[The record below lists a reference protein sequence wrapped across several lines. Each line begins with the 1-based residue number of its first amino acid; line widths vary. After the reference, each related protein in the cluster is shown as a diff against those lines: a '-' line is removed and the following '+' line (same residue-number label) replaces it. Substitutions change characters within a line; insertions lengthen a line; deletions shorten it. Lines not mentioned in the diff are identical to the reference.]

1 MAAPPQTGLAAMTV
15 RAPALQPPASDNAPI
30 RIGLLLPLSG
40 QHAALGEALLQA
52 AQLALFDFADPRL
65 FLLPRDTAGTP
76 EKAASAAENLIAEG
90 AEILLGPVF
99 ADAVAAAAEPARRN
113 GLNVIAFSTD
123 RDVAGDNV
131 FLLSFLP
138 EQEIARIIGYAQ
150 AQDIWR
156 FAALIPETA
165 YGDRVEEAFRQSAS
179 NGATMLPSI
188 AEPPRIGHY
197 WNTPEAMHDSVKR
210 IADYEDRRQALAEQI
225 KLLEKSADPF
235 AKEALEELRHRE
247 TLGDVNYDAILVAEG
262 GADLRALA
270 PLLPYYDIDPAKVK
284 FLGTGLWN
292 DPSIHQEPALVG
304 GWFPAPQPEAAARFR
319 AQMQSIYG
327 TNPPPVA
334 ALAYDAIALT
344 AVLARNPSAT
354 TFSRQALINPDGFV
368 GVNGLFRFHENGLSE
383 RGLAVLEV
391 IKTGTRVIDP
401 APTRFAPMLR

>member
-1 MAAPPQTGLAAMTV
+1 MQAPAQAGLETMTV
-15 RAPALQPPASDNAPI
+15 RAPTLQAPASDNAPI

-138 EQEIARIIGYAQ
+138 EQEVARIIGYAQ

-165 YGDRVEEAFRQSAS
+165 YGDRVEETFRQTAS
-179 NGATMLPSI
+179 DATAILPGI
-188 AEPPRIGHY
+188 TEPPRIAHY
-197 WNTPEAMHDSVKR
+197 WNTPEAMHDSAKQ
-210 IADYEDRRQALAEQI
+210 IADYEERRLALAEQI
-225 KLLEKSADPF
+225 QLLEESGDPF
-235 AKEALEELRHRE
+235 AKEALEELQHRE

-270 PLLPYYDIDPAKVK
+270 PLLPYYDVDPSKVK

-292 DPSIHQEPALVG
+292 DPSIHQEPALIG
-304 GWFPAPQPEAAARFR
+304 GWFPAPPPEAAARFR
-319 AQMQSIYG
+319 TQMQSIYG

-344 AVLARNPSAT
+344 AVLAQDPSAT
-354 TFSRQALINPDGFV
+354 TFSRQALTNPDGFV
-368 GVNGLFRFHENGLSE
+368 GVNGLFRFRENGLSE
-383 RGLAVLEV
+383 RGFAVLEV
-391 IKTGTRVIDP
+391 VKTGTRVIDP
-401 APTRFAPMLR
+401 APTQFAPMLR